1 MHLLQHDDGTI
12 SEQKSSG
19 AGFRLQQFLVLLKR
33 YFLYCWRHKMRI
45 IIPFLVVILTYLP
58 FMLKAYKDPISSFGE
73 ETFGK
78 SADTQKDVRSHAK
91 F

>member
-1 MHLLQHDDGTI
+1 
-12 SEQKSSG
+12 
-19 AGFRLQQFLVLLKR
+19 
-33 YFLYCWRHKMRI
+33 MRI